1 MRRITSAAT
10 AFVVAGLALSCG
22 QDAVRPPQGGG
33 PGLSV
38 KGRIAAVASRRSA
51 LAPASRSYS
60 TAAVQKVLVYRD
72 FGAADVSPVDAN
84 GNFAVTVE
92 RKAVGLVFLDA
103 ANAVVG
109 YLSLAGGIEALP
121 LMMVDSAVA
130 QIDLRDITIQ
140 DGVGTPQH
148 DPLGAGG
155 EAQMTAGELAAYRL
169 QSALFATIIRNLDM
183 DGDGVIDV
191 LTARPYWLMFGAD
204 FDGGVAA
211 TSSSAAAGLVPALNV
226 FHFNF
231 SDYNVEAGA
240 PSGELVTPD
249 GGRFAQ
255 HQTGLFTFM
264 RNGQPQVT
272 ATMYHWVLQNTSWGS
287 FASGTYQITYDAGRH
302 VSFDVASPLNADNYI
317 VAAHFWY
324 EMTGTRI
331 TKVHWKWEMLNGA
344 SIDATRLM
352 QEGVGLQFSYSIS
365 SQVNYHVALSD
376 TAYVVDVDTAGLQS
390 VLLGCNDLFGN
401 VQMTN
406 YRLRAGGAAAR

>member
-1 MRRITSAAT
+1 MSRTTSVIVAI
-10 AFVVAGLALSCG
+10 VVAGLSLHCG
-22 QDAVRPPQGGG
+22 KESATAPDGSGPP
-33 PGLSV
+33 LSV
-38 KGRIAAVASRRSA
+38 KGRIASVVSGRSQ
-51 LAPASRSYS
+51 LAPASRAFG
-60 TAAVQKVLVYRD
+60 AATVQKVLVYRD
-72 FGAADVSPVDAN
+72 FGAADISPVDAN
-84 GNFAVTVE
+84 GSFSVTVE
-92 RKAVGLVFLDA
+92 RKACGLVFLDGSDH
-103 ANAVVG
+103 VVG

-155 EAQMTAGELAAYRL
+155 EAPMTAGEVAAYRL

-204 FDGGVAA
+204 FDGGTAA
-211 TSSSAAAGLVPALNV
+211 TSSSGASGAMPALNV

-231 SDYNVEAGA
+231 SDYNITAGT
-240 PSGELVTPD
+240 PSAELVTPD
-249 GGRFAQ
+249 GGRFAM
-255 HQTGLFTFM
+255 HEAGRFTFM
-264 RNGQPQVT
+264 RNGQPGIT
-272 ATMYHWVLQNTSWGS
+272 ASMYHWVLQNTSWSS
-287 FASGTYQITYDAGRH
+287 FNPGRYQITYDAGRQ

-331 TKVHWKWEMLNGA
+331 TKVHWQWHMLNGA
-344 SIDATRLM
+344 GIDATRLL
-352 QEGVGLQFSYSIS
+352 QEDVALQFSYGIAR
-365 SQVNYHVALSD
+365 QITYHVTPGD
-376 TAYVVDVDTAGLQS
+376 TAYAVDVDTTGLQS
-390 VLLGCNDLFGN
+390 MLLGCNDLFGN

-406 YRLRAGGAAAR
+406 YRIR